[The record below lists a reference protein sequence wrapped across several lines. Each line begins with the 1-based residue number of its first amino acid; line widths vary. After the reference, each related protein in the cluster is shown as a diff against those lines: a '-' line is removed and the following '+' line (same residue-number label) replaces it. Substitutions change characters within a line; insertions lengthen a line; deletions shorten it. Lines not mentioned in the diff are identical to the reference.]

1 MTNIDKRWEGLTI
14 NGELAV
20 GVYYAGSRHKT
31 FTMRIPLAGDLIDV
45 QSEHPEA
52 SLHVATMAIY
62 HRQLLSLGDIPAE
75 ALTFDLLRSELAET
89 DLALLG
95 AADEALEKS
104 SRCRAQQARLATS
117 RTRPCPIRLP
127 TRRNKPNAQIRG
139 RGSSR
144 PADRQTKNGYSLRE

>member
-14 NGELAV
+14 GGELAV
-20 GVYYAGSRHKT
+20 GVYYAGLRHKT

-75 ALTFDLLRSELAET
+75 ALTFDLLRAELAET

-95 AADEALEKS
+95 AADEALEKK
-104 SRCRAQQARLATS
+104 LAPPSAASTVGDKS
-117 RTRPCPIRLP
+117 NTPLSDSAID
-127 TRRNKPNAQIRG
+127 
-139 RGSSR
+139 S
-144 PADRQTKNGYSLRE
+144 TK

>member
-14 NGELAV
+14 GGELAV
-20 GVYYAGSRHKT
+20 GVYYAGLRHKT

-75 ALTFDLLRSELAET
+75 ALTFDLLRAELAET

-95 AADEALEKS
+95 AADEALEKK
-104 SRCRAQQARLATS
+104 LA
-117 RTRPCPIRLP
+117 LP
-127 TRRNKPNAQIRG
+127 SAASTAGDKSNTPLS
-139 RGSSR
+139 GSATDS
-144 PADRQTKNGYSLRE
+144 TK